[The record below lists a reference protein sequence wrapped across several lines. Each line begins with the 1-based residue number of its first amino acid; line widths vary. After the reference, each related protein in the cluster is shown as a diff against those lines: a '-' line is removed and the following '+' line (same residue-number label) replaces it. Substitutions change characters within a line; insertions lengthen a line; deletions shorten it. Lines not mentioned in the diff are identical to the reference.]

1 MNKII
6 NNLSVVCFG
15 LLFFISCTNSTENQK
30 EQKNDDLT
38 SKEYSLIGKYI
49 TVTYPEMRAEITY
62 TSDSTLHWKTIQ
74 ENNQI
79 AEGDEKIDYKYV
91 GDSLY
96 FINWIEQD
104 GVTVSQVV
112 DFKHEKVTV
121 FLSMHDD
128 NSSRGQRGSVF
139 FEGKLKLNN

>member
-6 NNLSVVCFG
+6 NYLSVVCFG
-15 LLFFISCTNSTENQK
+15 LLFFISCSNNEENQK
-30 EQKNDDLT
+30 EQKNDSST
-38 SKEYSLIGKYI
+38 SKEFSLTGKYI
-49 TVTYPEMRAEITY
+49 TVTYPDMKAEITY

-79 AEGDEKIDYKYV
+79 AEGDEKMNYKCV
-91 GDSLY
+91 GDSLF
-96 FINWIEQD
+96 FINWIEKD

-128 NSSRGQRGSVF
+128 NSSHGQRGSVF
-139 FEGKLKLNN
+139 FEGKLKVNN